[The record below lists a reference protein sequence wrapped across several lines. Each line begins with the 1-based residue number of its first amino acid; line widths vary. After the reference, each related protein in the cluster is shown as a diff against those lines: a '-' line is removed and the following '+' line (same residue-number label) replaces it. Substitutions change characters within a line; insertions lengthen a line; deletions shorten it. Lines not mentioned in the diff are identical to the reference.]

1 VIRKRLLQA
10 GGMCTAVAVT
20 VIVSGPPGVPPSQT
34 AARPR
39 PAAASSPP
47 TRHVIASRPARPP
60 SVSAAVSAHKAP
72 DRTWI
77 AGAVDYNAYVALGS
91 GNEVVRVNAATG
103 RVTGAIA
110 DNAGEGV
117 AVTPDDST
125 LYIADTGQYGVLA
138 HDLRTRR
145 TTYIMVGPYPQEVT
159 VSPEG
164 NAVYATATGSDTV
177 SVISTA
183 TNTVTARVKVGT
195 APRQL
200 VFSPDGEYAYVTT
213 QDGID
218 VVDVATSSVARVF
231 RRPGPQGIAVSA
243 DGRTLY
249 VTYPSANSVR
259 KLNAA
264 TGATLA
270 VTKTGAEPYAI
281 AAAGPSFYVADMN
294 DDTVS
299 VVSAA
304 ASKVTRTIG
313 VGRLP
318 MSVAVTPNGKQV
330 WVGNGLSGS
339 VSVIS
344 VTSAKVVATITG
356 WPGRPPLDTA
366 PLGIAFAKPSG
377 SV

>member
-1 VIRKRLLQA
+1 MA
-10 GGMCTAVAVT
+10 
-20 VIVSGPPGVPPSQT
+20 
-34 AARPR
+34 
-39 PAAASSPP
+39 
-47 TRHVIASRPARPP
+47 
-60 SVSAAVSAHKAP
+60 AAVSVHKAHGP
-72 DRTWI
+72 
-77 AGAVDYNAYVALGS
+77 GGVDYNAYVALGS
-91 GNEVVRVNAATG
+91 GNEVVRVDAATG

-110 DNAGEGV
+110 DNAGQGV

-145 TTYIMVGPYPQEVT
+145 TTYIVVGPYPQEVT

-164 NAVYATATGSDTV
+164 NVVYATATGSDTV

-213 QDGID
+213 LDGID
-218 VVDVATSSVARVF
+218 VIDVATSSVARVF
-231 RRPGPQGIAVSA
+231 RRPGPQGIAVGFA
-243 DGRTLY
+243 GKALY

-281 AAAGPSFYVADMN
+281 AAAGPSLFVADMN

-304 ASKVTRTIG
+304 TGTVTRTIG

-330 WVGNGLSGS
+330 WIGNGLSGS

-344 VTSAKVVATITG
+344 VPSAKVVATITG

-366 PLGIAFAKPSG
+366 PLGIAFAKPSAPA
-377 SV
+377 